1 MCATPTHRTRVL
13 LGNLAPMAGLGLSRL
28 LADRGMEVS
37 VEESAARVPTA
48 AAAMGP
54 DAIVLPLE
62 GPDHGGIA
70 PARAAAP
77 GAKLILWALDESE
90 MHVYDAGRSIP
101 RRVPTGMPGALLT
114 ELENDQ
120 RPRGGD

>member
-1 MCATPTHRTRVL
+1 MCAMPTHRTRVL

-37 VEESAARVPTA
+37 VETSAARVPTA
-48 AAAMGP
+48 AAAMAP

-62 GPDHGGIA
+62 GRHSGIA

-90 MHVYDAGRSIP
+90 MHVYDAGRTLP

-114 ELENDQ
+114 ELENDN